1 MIYIFPSKSS
11 KAAWHPAWVRND
23 YFLTLM
29 DARQPPGQRCRHTY
43 AYEATM
49 TC

>member
-1 MIYIFPSKSS
+1 MIYIFHFKLS

-29 DARQPPGQRCRHTY
+29 DARQAMGAQQAHL
-43 AYEATM
+43 
-49 TC
+49 